1 MFEEQYR
8 KYCREIKPSE
18 ALNDE
23 TLALMKEARDHRPNF
38 TPRPSVN
45 WKKVLVLPLAA
56 TAAAAVVALVVV
68 GAWVANTN
76 GWKDSVSEDSFD
88 DTFVGSDMEGPQD
101 YEDALDDL
109 LEDHKGN
116 STTDKNDPG
125 SADNSTGNNK
135 PSADSNED
143 SADSSADNSTG
154 SSSDNNNGSSADNS
168 TGSDPGED
176 KFASSGNSNPAGNSQ
191 KPGSS
196 DDNDTNDGEETP
208 ETPEEDEEHYGAA
221 PSQPYGPEISDDK
234 NIKTYLTVREFLDEL
249 TQKTAPGYAKNYY
262 NARELLI
269 LPNLLPDG
277 ARFRH
282 LHLDTRTGKYSYSY
296 HFTKDQKDYIIDIE
310 VDATTPKSLNE
321 LRLFKENAA
330 NEQVL
335 TAKEGDRLYYR
346 FGEQD
351 LVTVTLTDVTATEP
365 LTLEETATLL
375 AQFGME
381 RCSLLNPVL
390 DMKY

>member
-23 TLALMKEARDHRPNF
+23 TLSLMKEARDHRPNF
-38 TPRPSVN
+38 TPKPSVN
-45 WKKVLVLPLAA
+45 WKKVLVLPIAA
-56 TAAAAVVALVVV
+56 TAAAAVVTLVVV

-76 GWKDSVSEDSFD
+76 GWKDSISEDAFD
-88 DTFVGSDMEGPQD
+88 DSFIGSETDGPTD
-101 YEDALDDL
+101 YEDALGDL

-116 STTDKNDPG
+116 SSTDNNNSG
-125 SADNSTGNNK
+125 STGNSLPGGNH
-135 PSADSNED
+135 SDED
-143 SADSSADNSTG
+143 NADSSA
-154 SSSDNNNGSSADNS
+154 NNPGTSADINPD
-168 TGSDPGED
+168 SDPDEN
-176 KFASSGNSNPAGNSQ
+176 KTESSGNSNPAGNSSQ

-196 DDNDTNDGEETP
+196 DDNDTNDGDGMP
-208 ETPEEDEEHYGAA
+208 ETPEEDEDNYGAA

-249 TQKTAPGYAKNYY
+249 SKKTAPGYAKNYY

-330 NEQVL
+330 TEQVL
-335 TAKEGDRLYYR
+335 TAKEGDRLYYQ

-351 LVTVTLTDVTATEP
+351 LVTVILTEVTATEP
-365 LTLEETATLL
+365 LTLEETAVLL

>member
-18 ALNDE
+18 TLNDE
-23 TLALMKEARDHRPNF
+23 TLALMAEARDYRPNY
-38 TPRPSVN
+38 TPKPSVN
-45 WKKVLVLPLAA
+45 WKKALVLPVAA
-56 TAAAAVVALVVV
+56 TAAAAVVALIVV

-76 GWKDSVSEDSFD
+76 GWKDSISEDAFD
-88 DTFVGSDMEGPQD
+88 DSFIGSETDGPTD
-101 YEDALDDL
+101 YEDALGDL
-109 LEDHKGN
+109 LEDHKNN
-116 STTDKNDPG
+116 STADTEDPG
-125 SADNSTGNNK
+125 SADNSRPGGNQ
-135 PSADSNED
+135 SATPPDTNEGSND
-143 SADSSADNSTG
+143 FSADNST
-154 SSSDNNNGSSADNS
+154 
-168 TGSDPGED
+168 DPGTD
-176 KFASSGNSNPAGNSQ
+176 DNKSDSSTGNSNPAGDTQ
-191 KPGSS
+191 KPGTSA
-196 DDNDTNDGEETP
+196 DNEIDDGEETP
-208 ETPEEDEEHYGAA
+208 EDPEEGEDHYAAA

-249 TQKTAPGYAKNYY
+249 TQKTAPGYGKNYY

-335 TAKEGDRLYYR
+335 TAKEGDRLYYQ

-375 AQFGME
+375 TQFGME